1 MQVRSPLHSP
11 VLQTLEVICHIMFL
25 LIRTPGQNE
34 RQRFIP
40 GFGINDELA
49 IVKNILALFVQ
60 KGLQVDMLI
69 YF

>member
-1 MQVRSPLHSP
+1 
-11 VLQTLEVICHIMFL
+11 MFL